1 MRSEEGLMRKIVEER
16 EQQRR
21 EEERGA
27 AKGHGQYE
35 GNKEK
40 LMKGTQKGIGVARGR
55 GRTPS
60 GHHRAPPRLPANLQ
74 TLGLLSQEIW
84 I

>member
-1 MRSEEGLMRKIVEER
+1 MRKVVEER
-16 EQQRR
+16 EQRRR

-40 LMKGTQKGIGVARGR
+40 LMTGTRKGIGVAGV
-55 GRTPS
+55 GD
-60 GHHRAPPRLPANLQ
+60 GHLQDTTARPPANLR
-74 TLGLLSQEIW
+74 TLGLLSQAIW